1 MRIPPRADKW
11 IVFGV
16 FTGAGAINMLGSRGI
31 PYGPFEWAFVCFGMG
46 SVFALM
52 YILWSAAG
60 RWITRR
66 REPNP
71 PRRHLRLITNAT
83 FCLLAIGMIWMPIP
97 AFKVTIDLPK
107 KVEIHR

>member
-16 FTGAGAINMLGSRGI
+16 FTGTGAMNILGSRGI
-31 PYGPFEWAFVCFGMG
+31 LYGPFEWAFVCFGMG

-52 YILWSAAG
+52 YVLWSAA
-60 RWITRR
+60 WRR
-66 REPNP
+66 IMRRPEPNP

-83 FCLLAIGMIWMPIP
+83 FCLWAIGMIWIPIP